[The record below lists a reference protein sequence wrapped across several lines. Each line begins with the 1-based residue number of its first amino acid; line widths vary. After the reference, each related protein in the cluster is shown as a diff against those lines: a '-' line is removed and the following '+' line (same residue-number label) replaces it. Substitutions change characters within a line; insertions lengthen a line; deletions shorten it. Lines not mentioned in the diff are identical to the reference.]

1 MSKILLIDDSK
12 FIQAIVKDTLLKT
25 LNIEIVSSY
34 TYEQADKLLKND
46 HFDIA
51 IVDINLPDAQ
61 NGEAIDLTIEH
72 KVPTVVLTGGMNK
85 TLKKI
90 IKKKDI
96 VEYITKSDPETI
108 KYVSTVVG
116 RILKNKETNVMIV
129 DDSKTSRAQIS
140 SYLEKLNINIVEAS
154 NGKEALEK
162 MQESKESL
170 SLIIT
175 DNEMEIMDGIELT
188 TKLREQYS
196 KDQLAIIAISGAD
209 RALSS
214 KFLRHGANDF
224 IRKPFTFE
232 EFSSRV
238 NLNLELIDLFKS
250 LKDSANKDF
259 LTGLYNR
266 RYFFEN
272 TSTKLSIA
280 KRKNENLA
288 VVMLD
293 IDHFKKINDSYGH
306 DVGDIAL
313 KESVSVLNRVLRDS
327 DIISRFGGEEFCI
340 LLEDIELNNLKNIME
355 KLRQEFENNVIKL
368 SSIEFSYTVSIGV
381 CYGLLDSIE
390 DMIQIADECLYQAK
404 NNGRNK
410 VVLNK

>member
-410 VVLNK
+410 VVLSK